1 MTSYEEILESAK
13 RLSSGERMQLA
24 DALLALNQ
32 PADGKF
38 SLKDF
43 ERDMDL
49 LAQGL
54 EHLPANYQGTYS
66 REDIYSLIPGN

>member
-13 RLSSGERMQLA
+13 RLSSAERMQLA

-32 PADGKF
+32 PADGKL
-38 SLKDF
+38 SLADF

-54 EHLPANYQGTYS
+54 EHLPTKYQGSYP
-66 REDIYSLIPGN
+66 RDDIYSDHD